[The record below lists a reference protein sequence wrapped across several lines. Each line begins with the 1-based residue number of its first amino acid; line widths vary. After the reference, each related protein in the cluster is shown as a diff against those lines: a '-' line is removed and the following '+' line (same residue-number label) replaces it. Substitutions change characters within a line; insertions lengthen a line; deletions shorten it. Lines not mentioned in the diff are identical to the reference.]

1 MGPDVDLLADANS
14 CFRPERA
21 IEVGRLLQD
30 NGIQHFEEPCPYWEM
45 EWTRQVTAALSLDV
59 TGGEQDHYLPAWQK
73 MIDDRVVDVLQPDI
87 CYMGGI
93 TRTLQVV
100 EMARKAGRVVTPHTA
115 NLSLV
120 TIFTLHLQGAID
132 NAGPYLEFSIE
143 EDDYY
148 PWQYG
153 IYDNFPV
160 AKDGK
165 VAIPDEPGWGIR
177 VRQDWLESAHYR
189 ASELT

>member
-1 MGPDVDLLADANS
+1 M
-14 CFRPERA
+14 
-21 IEVGRLLQD
+21 
-30 NGIQHFEEPCPYWEM
+30 
-45 EWTRQVTAALSLDV
+45 
-59 TGGEQDHYLPAWQK
+59 
-73 MIDDRVVDVLQPDI
+73 
-87 CYMGGI
+87 
-93 TRTLQVV
+93 
-100 EMARKAGRVVTPHTA
+100 
-115 NLSLV
+115 

-177 VRQDWLESAHYR
+177 VRQDWLQSAHYR
-189 ASELT
+189 ASELS